1 MTFTKIE
8 QLNCCVFNTGGRSEL
23 DGGLL
28 SVALQKLEKEFKHLV
43 LEHSLAVPLPEHVTA
58 QTDDATY
65 ISSELEVFTFPV
77 EVMQKLQAIVAR
89 LGASNQHQGCVDKY
103 QEIRS
108 KLCEESLAV
117 RSNIRFYRTVFYLS
131 GLYLI

>member
-1 MTFTKIE
+1 M
-8 QLNCCVFNTGGRSEL
+8 L

-43 LEHSLAVPLPEHVTA
+43 VEHSLAVPLPEEVTA

-65 ISSELEVFTFPV
+65 ISAELELFTYPV

-89 LGASNQHQGCVDKY
+89 LAANNQHQGCVDKY

-117 RSNIRFYRTVFYLS
+117 RFSKYLFYHNVFIFGYFILYDTLS
-131 GLYLI
+131 RLCIEQVPLYPPL